1 MTRWRFRTRLWTAV
15 TTTGLLLALAP
26 GLAAAAPPGA
36 ADPAD
41 PTVRRDPAT
50 GHARMIFNSGGY
62 LTPPSKQAPEHVAL
76 AYVRDHRGE
85 FGLTAEQAE
94 ALVVVSSYP
103 TEHNG
108 ARQVTIGQSIDG
120 MRVHGALLTATV
132 DKRGRLVILGGA
144 VVTAEPAGTVELTA
158 KQALDQAAEAQGAEP
173 QHTPAGTDNRD
184 KGRQKFKNVYAKRLT
199 KPNDVTAEL
208 VWFPTDSGREL
219 RPAWLT
225 DIEVSGTSWYETVV
239 DAADGRVLSRQS
251 RYHHAGPEGTV
262 FTAQHPD
269 ISGATRTVTPFTG
282 RDGSWVA
289 DRLTQGNNANAYRD
303 EDGDNLVPDTGNDA
317 LRPQSPASGDPNHQH
332 FDYTFND
339 TWRTNASATQ
349 ANLDADVN
357 PVITQL
363 FYYTNVMHDYLYDL
377 GFDEASRNFQVNN
390 FGRGGSGNDPV
401 LAEAQDGWDLG
412 CLDDATPPNKIR
424 CTNNANFGTPGD
436 GSSPRMQMYMWQP
449 PGRPYR
455 DGSLDGDVIA
465 HEYGHGVSSR
475 LVGGGNLGDGSQTG
489 ALGEGWSDTIS
500 FLKWGDAT
508 VGEYVTGNTAT
519 GIRSQAYDTSTEK
532 WGTFNPA
539 RGVHR
544 NGEIWA
550 ATMYDIREAKGVEF
564 TQQLVI
570 DGMKS
575 TVTTPSYLDAR
586 DGILAADMAGNAG
599 ADQCLLWRVFAGR
612 GMGANAASS
621 ADQNTVTADETV
633 PAACLPTAKAGGPYT
648 TNEGTDVTLSA
659 AGSAKGTAPSAG
671 NLTSYAWDL
680 DNDGQYD
687 DATGV
692 TTAFSAVGQDGVST
706 VGLKV
711 TDAAGNTD
719 TDSTTVTVANAAP
732 VVTLQPVT
740 PAGENGPITL
750 TGEISDPG
758 WLDPLTATVDWKDGA
773 GPQELTGTTENDRP
787 DATLSF
793 TAEHTY
799 GDDGTFPIE
808 VCGRDDDTGTCRT
821 VDATIANIDPTA
833 AISGDGQTTYNG
845 QKAFIAHAGTP
856 VAVTGASADPGSD
869 DLTLKWL
876 WGDGTSDDLVSL
888 VNPPATDPD
897 PSPSIQP
904 RDVTATKSHAYPAA
918 CLSTLTFTSTDDDG
932 GSASDTASV
941 ITTGNTKWAH
951 NQAYWMKEFGGPSP
965 KHFTAAQRACLLGV
979 ASFMSAVYGP
989 LTDAQAY
996 AILSSGSPQPR
1007 PLISQ
1012 QLLAAWLNFANGSYD
1027 LSTPVDTDGDRKTDS
1042 TFGAA
1047 VANAEAVYN
1056 NPASTRDQL
1065 LKQVDVLLRF
1075 NVRDGG

>member
-1 MTRWRFRTRLWTAV
+1 MTRCRLRTRLWTAV
-15 TTTGLLLALAP
+15 TTTGLLLALTP
-26 GLAAAAPPGA
+26 GLATAAPQDA

-41 PTVRRDPAT
+41 PTLRRDPAT

-62 LTPPSKQAPEHVAL
+62 LTPPSKRAPEHVAL

-85 FGLTAEQAE
+85 FGLSARQAEQ
-94 ALVVVSSYP
+94 LVVVSSYP
-103 TEHNG
+103 TRHNG
-108 ARQVTIGQSIDG
+108 ARQVTLGQSIDG
-120 MRVHGALLTATV
+120 MRVHGGLLTATV
-132 DKRGRLVILGGA
+132 DRRGRLVILGGA

-158 KQALDQAAEAQGAEP
+158 KQALDQAAEAQGARP
-173 QHTPAGTDNRD
+173 QHTMTGTDNRD

-239 DAADGRVLSRQS
+239 DAADGRVLSRES

-269 ISGATRTVTPFTG
+269 ISGATRTVTPLTG

-303 EDGDNLVPDTGNDA
+303 EDGDNTVPDTGNDA
-317 LRPQSPASGDPNHQH
+317 LRPQSPASGDPDYQN

-339 TWRTNASATQ
+339 TWRTDAGATQ
-349 ANLDADVN
+349 ANLDADID

-377 GFDEASRNFQVNN
+377 GFDEASRNFQADN

-412 CLDDATPPNKIR
+412 CLDDATPPNAIR
-424 CTNNANFGTPGD
+424 CTNNANFAAPAD

-449 PGRPYR
+449 PGRPFR

-465 HEYGHGVSSR
+465 HEYGHGVSNR
-475 LVGGGNLGDGSQTG
+475 LVGGGHLGGGSQTG
-489 ALGEGWSDTIS
+489 ALGEGWSDVIS

-550 ATMYDIREAKGVEF
+550 ATVYDIREAKGVGF

-570 DGMKS
+570 DGMKN
-575 TVTTPSYLDAR
+575 TVSTPSYLDAR
-586 DGILAADMAGNAG
+586 DGVLAADMTNNAG
-599 ADQCLLWRVFAGR
+599 ANQCLLWRVFAGR

-633 PAACLPTAKAGGPYT
+633 PAACLPTEKAGGPYT

-659 AGSAKGTAPSAG
+659 AGSTKGTAPSAG
-671 NLTSYAWDL
+671 NPTAYAWDL

-692 TTAFSAVGQDGVST
+692 TTTFDAVGQDGVST
-706 VGLKV
+706 IGLKV

-732 VVTLQPVT
+732 VVTLQPVP
-740 PAGENGPITL
+740 PAGENSPVTL
-750 TGEISDPG
+750 TGRISDPG

-773 GPQELTGTTENDRP
+773 GPQELTGTPENDRP
-787 DATLSF
+787 DATLTF

-808 VCGRDDDTGTCRT
+808 VCGSDDHTSTCRT
-821 VDATIANIDPTA
+821 VDATIADVDPTA

-869 DLTLKWL
+869 DLTLNWL
-876 WGDGTSDDLVSL
+876 WGDGASDDLVSL

-904 RDVTATKSHAYPAA
+904 RDVTETKSHAYPAA

-941 ITTGNTKWAH
+941 ITTGNVKWAH
-951 NQAYWMKEFGGPSP
+951 DQAYWMKEFGGPSP
-965 KHFTAAQRACLLGV
+965 KHFTAAQRACLLSV

-996 AILSSGSPQPR
+996 AILGSGSPQPR
-1007 PLISQ
+1007 PLVSQ

-1027 LSTPVDTDGDRKTDS
+1027 LSTPVDTNGDRRTDS

-1056 NPASTRDQL
+1056 NPASTRNQL
-1065 LKQVDVLLRF
+1065 LNQVDVLLRF

>member
-1 MTRWRFRTRLWTAV
+1 M

-26 GLAAAAPPGA
+26 GLATAAPKDA

-62 LTPPSKQAPEHVAL
+62 LTPPSKWAPEHVAL

-85 FGLTAEQAE
+85 FGLSARQAEQ
-94 ALVVVSSYP
+94 LVVVSSYP
-103 TEHNG
+103 TRHNG
-108 ARQVTIGQSIDG
+108 ARQVTLGQSIDG
-120 MRVHGALLTATV
+120 MRVHGGLLTATV
-132 DKRGRLVILGGA
+132 DRRGRLVILGGA

-158 KQALDQAAEAQGAEP
+158 KQALDQAAEAQGARP
-173 QHTPAGTDNRD
+173 QHTMTGTDNRD

-239 DAADGRVLSRQS
+239 DAADGRVLSRES

-269 ISGATRTVTPFTG
+269 ISGATRTVTPLTG

-303 EDGDNLVPDTGNDA
+303 EDGDNTVPDTGNDA
-317 LRPQSPASGDPNHQH
+317 LRPQSPASGDPDYQH
-332 FDYTFND
+332 FNHTFND
-339 TWRTNASATQ
+339 TWRTNAGATQ
-349 ANLDADVN
+349 ANLDADVD

-377 GFDEASRNFQVNN
+377 GFDEASRNFQADN

-412 CLDDATPPNKIR
+412 CLDDATPPNAIR
-424 CTNNANFGTPGD
+424 CTNNANFAAPAD
-436 GSSPRMQMYMWQP
+436 GSSPRMQMYVWQP
-449 PGRPYR
+449 PGRPFR

-465 HEYGHGVSSR
+465 HEYGHGVSNR
-475 LVGGGNLGDGSQTG
+475 LVGGGHLGGGSQTG
-489 ALGEGWSDTIS
+489 ALGEGWSDVIS

-550 ATMYDIREAKGVEF
+550 ATVYDIREAKGVAF

-570 DGMKS
+570 DGMKN
-575 TVTTPSYLDAR
+575 TVAAPSYLDAR
-586 DGILAADMAGNAG
+586 DGILAADMTDNAG

-633 PAACLPTAKAGGPYT
+633 PAACLPTAKADGPYT

-659 AGSAKGTAPSAG
+659 AGSTKGTAPSAG
-671 NLTSYAWDL
+671 NLTAYAWDL

-692 TTAFSAVGQDGVST
+692 TTTFDAVGQDGVAT
-706 VGLKV
+706 IGLKV

-732 VVTLQPVT
+732 VVTLQPVP
-740 PAGENGPITL
+740 PAGENSPVTL
-750 TGEISDPG
+750 TGRISDPG
-758 WLDPLTATVDWKDGA
+758 RLDPLTATVDWKDGA
-773 GPQELTGTTENDRP
+773 GPQELTGTLENDRP
-787 DATLSF
+787 DATPTF

-808 VCGRDDDTGTCRT
+808 VCGSDDHTSTCRT
-821 VDATIANIDPTA
+821 VDVTIADVDPTA

-856 VAVTGASADPGSD
+856 IAVTGASADPGSD
-869 DLTLKWL
+869 DLTLNWL
-876 WGDGTSDDLVSL
+876 WGDGASDGLVSL
-888 VNPPATDPD
+888 VNPPAADPD

-904 RDVTATKSHAYPAA
+904 RSVTETKSHAYPAA

-941 ITTGNTKWAH
+941 ITTGTVQWAH
-951 NQAYWMKEFGGPSP
+951 DQAYWMKEFGGPSP

-996 AILSSGSPQPR
+996 AILGSGSPQPR
-1007 PLISQ
+1007 PLVSQ
-1012 QLLAAWLNFANGSYD
+1012 QLLAAWLDFANGPYD
-1027 LSTPVDTDGDRKTDS
+1027 LSTPVDTNGDRRTDS

-1056 NPASTRDQL
+1056 NPASTRNQL
-1065 LKQVDVLLRF
+1065 LNQVDVLLRF
-1075 NVRDGG
+1075 NVRDGD

>member
-26 GLAAAAPPGA
+26 GMAAAAPPGA

-62 LTPPSKQAPEHVAL
+62 LTPPSRQAPEHVAL

-85 FGLTAEQAE
+85 FGLTARQAE
-94 ALVVVSSYP
+94 QLVVVSSYP
-103 TEHNG
+103 TRHNG

-120 MRVHGALLTATV
+120 MRVHGGLLTATV

-158 KQALDQAAEAQGAEP
+158 QQALDQAAEAQGARP
-173 QHTPAGTDNRD
+173 QHTPTGTDNRD

-269 ISGATRTVTPFTG
+269 ITGATRTVTPFTG

-289 DRLTQGNNANAYRD
+289 DRLTQGNNTNAYRD
-303 EDGDNLVPDTGNDA
+303 EDGDNTVPDTGNDA
-317 LRPQSPASGDPNHQH
+317 LRPQSPAGGDPNHQH

-349 ANLDADVN
+349 ANLDDDVN

-377 GFDEASRNFQVNN
+377 GFDEASRNFQVDN

-412 CLDDATPPNKIR
+412 CLDDAMPPNKIR

-436 GSSPRMQMYMWQP
+436 GTSPRMQMYMWQP

-475 LVGGGNLGDGSQTG
+475 LVGGGNLGDGPQTG

-500 FLKWGDAT
+500 FLKWGDST
-508 VGEYVTGNTAT
+508 VGEYVTGNTST

-550 ATMYDIREAKGVEF
+550 ATVYDIREAKGIAF

-570 DGMKS
+570 DGMKNTVS
-575 TVTTPSYLDAR
+575 TPGYLDAR
-586 DGILAADMAGNAG
+586 DGILAADMTNNAG
-599 ADQCLLWRVFAGR
+599 ANQCLLWRVFAGR

-621 ADQNTVTADETV
+621 ADQKTVTADETV

-659 AGSAKGTAPSAG
+659 AGSTKGSAPSAG
-671 NLTSYAWDL
+671 NPASYAWDL

-692 TTAFSAVGQDGVST
+692 TATFGAVGRDGVFP

-719 TDSTTVTVANAAP
+719 TDATTVTVANAAP
-732 VVTLQPVT
+732 VVTLDPVT
-740 PAGENGPITL
+740 PAGENSPITL
-750 TGEISDPG
+750 TGRISDPG

-773 GPQELTGTTENDRP
+773 GPQELAGTPENDRP
-787 DATLSF
+787 DATLTF

-799 GDDGTFPIE
+799 GDDGTFPVE
-808 VCGRDDDTGTCRT
+808 VCGSDDDTRTCRT
-821 VDATIANIDPTA
+821 VDATVSNTAPTA

-869 DLTLKWL
+869 DLTLNWL
-876 WGDGTSDDLVSL
+876 WGDGASDSLVSL

-904 RDVTATKSHAYPAA
+904 RDVTATRSHAYPAA
-918 CLSTLTFTSTDDDG
+918 CLSTLTLTGTDDDG
-932 GSASDTASV
+932 GAASDTASV
-941 ITTGNTKWAH
+941 ITTGNVKWAH
-951 NQAYWMKEFGGPSP
+951 NQAYWTKEFGGPFP

-979 ASFMSAVYGP
+979 ASFMSGVYGP

-996 AILSSGSPQPR
+996 AVLGSGSPQPR
-1007 PLISQ
+1007 PLVSQ

-1027 LSTPVDTDGDRKTDS
+1027 LSTPVDTDGDRQPDS

-1047 VANAEAVYN
+1047 AANAEAVYN
-1056 NPASTRDQL
+1056 NPASTRNQL
-1065 LKQVDVLLRF
+1065 LNQVDVLLRF

>member
-26 GLAAAAPPGA
+26 GLATAAPPGA

-76 AYVRDHRGE
+76 AYVRDHRAE
-85 FGLTAEQAE
+85 FGLTARQAE
-94 ALVVVSSYP
+94 ALVIVSSYP
-103 TEHNG
+103 TRHNG
-108 ARQVTIGQSIDG
+108 AWQVTIGQSIDG

-144 VVTAEPAGTVELTA
+144 VVAAEPAGSVELTA
-158 KQALDQAAEAQGAEP
+158 KQALDQAAEAQGAQP
-173 QHTPAGTDNRD
+173 QHTLSGTDNRD

-239 DAADGRVLSRQS
+239 DAADGRVLSRES

-303 EDGDNLVPDTGNDA
+303 EDGDNTVPDTGNDA

-332 FDYTFND
+332 FDYTFDD
-339 TWRTNASATQ
+339 TWRTNANATQ

-377 GFDEASRNFQVNN
+377 GFDEASRNFQVDN

-412 CLDDATPPNKIR
+412 CLDDAMPPNKIR

-550 ATMYDIREAKGVEF
+550 ATMYDIREAKGVAF

-575 TVTTPSYLDAR
+575 TVGTPSYLDAR

-599 ADQCLLWRVFAGR
+599 ANQCLLWRVFAGR

-659 AGSAKGTAPSAG
+659 AGSTQGTAPSAG
-671 NLTSYAWDL
+671 NLSSYAWDL

-692 TTAFSAVGQDGVST
+692 TAAFSAVGRDGVST
-706 VGLKV
+706 IGLKV
-711 TDAAGNTD
+711 TDTAGNTD

-732 VVTLQPVT
+732 VVTLDPVT
-740 PAGENGPITL
+740 PAGENTPITL
-750 TGEISDPG
+750 TGRISDPG

-773 GPQELTGTTENDRP
+773 GPQELAGTPENDRP
-787 DATLSF
+787 DATLTF

-799 GDDGTFPIE
+799 GDDGTFPVE
-808 VCGRDDDTGTCRT
+808 VCGSDDDTRTCRT
-821 VDATIANIDPTA
+821 VDATVSNTAPTA

-869 DLTLKWL
+869 DLGLNWL
-876 WGDGTSDDLVSL
+876 WGDGTSDGLVSL

-897 PSPSIQP
+897 TSPSIQP
-904 RDVTATKSHAYPAA
+904 RDVTGTKSHAYAAA

-965 KHFTAAQRACLLGV
+965 KHFTAAQRACLLSV

-1007 PLISQ
+1007 PLVSQ
-1012 QLLAAWLNFANGSYD
+1012 QLLAAWLNFANGAYD
-1027 LSTPVDTDGDRKTDS
+1027 LSTPVDTNGDWKTDS

>member
-1 MTRWRFRTRLWTAV
+1 MTRGRFHTRLWTAA
-15 TTTGLLLALAP
+15 TATSLLLALAP
-26 GLAAAAPPGA
+26 GLAAAAPPGVD
-36 ADPAD
+36 DPAD

-62 LTPPSKQAPEHVAL
+62 LTPPSKRAPEHVAL

-85 FGLTAEQAE
+85 FGLTAGQA
-94 ALVVVSSYP
+94 AQLVVVSTYP
-103 TEHNG
+103 TKHNG
-108 ARQVTIGQSIDG
+108 AQQVTIGQSIDG
-120 MRVHGALLTATV
+120 MRVHGGLLTATV

-144 VVTAEPAGTVELTA
+144 VVTAEPAGSVELTA
-158 KQALDQAAEAQGAEP
+158 KQALDHAAEAQGARA
-173 QHTPAGTDNRD
+173 QHELTGTDNRD

-208 VWFPTDSGREL
+208 VWFPTASGREL

-225 DIEVSGTSWYETVV
+225 DIEVSGTSWYQTVV
-239 DAADGRVLSRQS
+239 DAADGRLLSRES

-269 ISGATRTVTPFTG
+269 AAGAARTVTPFTG

-303 EDGDNLVPDTGNDA
+303 EDGDNTVPDTGNDA
-317 LRPQSPASGDPNHQH
+317 LRTQSPASGDPAFQH
-332 FDYTFND
+332 FNHTFND
-339 TWRTNASATQ
+339 TWRTNATATQ

-357 PVITQL
+357 PVVTQL
-363 FYYTNVMHDYLYDL
+363 FYYINVMHDYLYKL
-377 GFDEASRNFQVNN
+377 GFDEASRNFQVDN

-401 LAEAQDGWDLG
+401 LAEAQDGWDFG
-412 CLDDATPPNKIR
+412 CLDSSTPPNAIR

-436 GSSPRMQMYMWQP
+436 GASPRMQMYMWQP
-449 PGRPYR
+449 PGRPWR

-465 HEYGHGVSSR
+465 HEYGHGVSNR
-475 LVGGGNLGDGSQTG
+475 LVGGGNLGGGAQTG

-519 GIRSQAYDTSTEK
+519 GIRTQAYDTSTEK
-532 WGTFNPA
+532 WGTFRPA

-550 ATMYDIREAKGVEF
+550 ATMYDIREAKGVAF

-570 DGMKS
+570 DGMKN
-575 TVTTPSYLDAR
+575 TITAPSYLDAR
-586 DGILAADMAGNAG
+586 DGILAADMTNNAG
-599 ADQCLLWRVFAGR
+599 ANQCLLWRVFAGR
-612 GMGANAASS
+612 GMGTGAASS

-633 PAACLPTAKAGGPYT
+633 PAACLPTANAGGPYT
-648 TNEGTDVTLSA
+648 TGEGTDVTLSA
-659 AGSAKGTAPSAG
+659 AGSAKGGAPSAG
-671 NLTSYAWDL
+671 NLTAYAWDL

-692 TTAFSAVGQDGVST
+692 GTTFSQVGQDRVFT
-706 VGLKV
+706 IGLRV
-711 TDAAGNTD
+711 TDSAGNTD
-719 TDSTTVTVANAAP
+719 TDSTTVTVENVAP
-732 VVTLQPVT
+732 AVSLQPVP
-740 PAGENGPITL
+740 PAGENTPVTL
-750 TGEISDPG
+750 TGGVSDPG
-758 WLDPLTATVDWKDGA
+758 WLDPLTATVDWGDGA
-773 GPQELTGTTENDRP
+773 GPQALAGTLENVRP

-793 TAEHTY
+793 AVVHTY
-799 GDDGTFPIE
+799 GDDGTFTIE
-808 VCGRDDDTGTCRT
+808 VCGSD
-821 VDATIANIDPTA
+821 DATSSCRSADAAITNTDPTA
-833 AISGDGQTTYNG
+833 AISADGQTTYNG

-856 VAVTGASADPGSD
+856 VAVKGASTDPGSD
-869 DLTLKWL
+869 DLTLTWL
-876 WGDGTSDDLVSL
+876 WGDGASDNLVSP

-904 RDVTATKSHAYPAA
+904 RDVTATKPHAYPAA
-918 CLSTLTFTSTDDDG
+918 CLSTLTFTGQDDDG
-932 GSASDTASV
+932 AAASDTAAV
-941 ITTGNTKWAH
+941 ITTGNALRAR
-951 NQAYWMKEFGGPSP
+951 NQAYWMGEYDGRAPNRFMP
-965 KHFTAAQRACLLGV
+965 AQRACLLSV

-989 LTDAQAY
+989 LTEAQAY

-1007 PLISQ
+1007 PLVSQ

-1027 LSTPVDTDGDRKTDS
+1027 LATPVDTNGDWKTDS

-1047 VANAEAVYN
+1047 MARAEAVYN
-1056 NPASTRDQL
+1056 NPASTRNQL
-1065 LKQVDVLLRF
+1065 LSQADVLLRF

>member
-1 MTRWRFRTRLWTAV
+1 MTRWRFRTRWWTAV

-62 LTPPSKQAPEHVAL
+62 LTPPSKRAPEHVAL

-85 FGLTAEQAE
+85 FGLTARQAE
-94 ALVVVSSYP
+94 QLDVVSSYP
-103 TEHNG
+103 TKHNG

-120 MRVHGALLTATV
+120 MRVHGGLLTATV

-144 VVTAEPAGTVELTA
+144 VVTAEPAGTVQLTA
-158 KQALDQAAEAQGAEP
+158 QQALDEAAGAQGARP
-173 QHTPAGTDNRD
+173 QHALTGTDNRD

-239 DAADGRVLSRQS
+239 DAADGRVLSRES

-303 EDGDNLVPDTGNDA
+303 EDGDNTVPDTGNDA

-332 FDYTFND
+332 FDYAFND
-339 TWRTNASATQ
+339 TWRTNAGATQ

-377 GFDEASRNFQVNN
+377 GFDEASRNFQVDN

-424 CTNNANFGTPGD
+424 CVNNANFGTPGD
-436 GSSPRMQMYMWQP
+436 GTSPRMQMYMWQP
-449 PGRPYR
+449 PGRPFR

-465 HEYGHGVSSR
+465 HEYGHGVSNR
-475 LVGGGNLGDGSQTG
+475 LVGGGNLGGGPQTG

-500 FLKWGDAT
+500 FLKWGDAK

-550 ATMYDIREAKGVEF
+550 ATVYDIREAKGVAF

-570 DGMKS
+570 DGMKN
-575 TVTTPSYLDAR
+575 TAGKPSYLDAR
-586 DGILAADMAGNAG
+586 DGILAADMTNDAG
-599 ADQCLLWRVFAGR
+599 ANQCLLWRVFAGR

-648 TNEGTDVTLSA
+648 ADEGTDITLSA
-659 AGSAKGTAPSAG
+659 AGSTKGTAPSAG
-671 NLTSYAWDL
+671 NPAAYAWDL
-680 DNDGQYD
+680 DGDGQYD

-692 TTAFSAVGQDGVST
+692 SATFGAVGRDGVST
-706 VGLKV
+706 IGLKV
-711 TDAAGNTD
+711 TDTAGNTD

-740 PAGENGPITL
+740 PAGENGPVTL
-750 TGEISDPG
+750 TGRIGDPG
-758 WLDPLTATVDWKDGA
+758 WLDPLTATVDWKDGS
-773 GPQELTGTTENDRP
+773 GPQELTGTLENDRP
-787 DATLSF
+787 DATLTF

-799 GDDGTFPIE
+799 GDDGTFQVE
-808 VCGRDDDTGTCRT
+808 ACGSDDDTRTCRT
-821 VDATIANIDPTA
+821 VDAVVNNIDPA
-833 AISGDGQTTYNG
+833 ASVSGDGQTTFNG
-845 QKAFIAHAGTP
+845 QKAFLAHAGTP
-856 VAVTGASADPGSD
+856 IAVKSTSTDPGSD
-869 DLTLKWL
+869 DLTLNWL
-876 WGDGTSDDLVSL
+876 WGDGASDSLVSL

-897 PSPSIQP
+897 PSPSVQP
-904 RDVTATKSHAYPAA
+904 RDVTQTKSHADPAA
-918 CLSTLTFTSTDDDG
+918 CLSTLTFASTDDDG

-941 ITTGNTKWAH
+941 ITTGNTEWAH
-951 NQAYWMKEFGGPSP
+951 DQAYWTKEFGGPSP
-965 KHFTAAQRACLLGV
+965 KHFTAAQRACLLGI

-996 AILSSGSPQPR
+996 AVLSSGSPQPR
-1007 PLISQ
+1007 PLLSQ

-1027 LSTPVDTDGDRKTDS
+1027 LSTPVDTDGDGLKDS

-1047 VANAEAVYN
+1047 AARAEAVHD
-1056 NPASTRDQL
+1056 NPASTRNQL
-1065 LKQVDVLLRF
+1065 LSQVDVLLRF